1 MDSLYLITV
10 KKITTI
16 FQKTLTRSYDEKEK
30 FGPRSKTKKKNT
42 DFLCADVLLPP
53 INSGDTTS

>member
-1 MDSLYLITV
+1 MNYIGFYLITV

-30 FGPRSKTKKKNT
+30 FGPRSKTKKNIAQIHNN
-42 DFLCADVLLPP
+42 FQVIPFSWYLP
-53 INSGDTTS
+53 T

>member
-10 KKITTI
+10 KKITSI

-30 FGPRSKTKKKNT
+30 FGPRSKTKKNT
-42 DFLCADVLLPP
+42 LFNMQNKPLMFSD
-53 INSGDTTS
+53 

>member
-30 FGPRSKTKKKNT
+30 FGPSSKTKKKKNT
-42 DFLCADVLLPP
+42 DQKWPKKADTYL
-53 INSGDTTS
+53 S